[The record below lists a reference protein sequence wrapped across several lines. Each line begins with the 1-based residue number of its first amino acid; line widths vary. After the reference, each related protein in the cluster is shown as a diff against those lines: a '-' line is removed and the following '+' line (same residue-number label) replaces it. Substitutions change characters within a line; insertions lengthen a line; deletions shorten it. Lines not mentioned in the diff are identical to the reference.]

1 MRSDRTSGFQR
12 LVLVASIALS
22 VPAARL
28 AQAQTPHDSDSV
40 KRVAISPVAGIHFGE
55 WQYASVTIGVR
66 AIRRR
71 WWAMESGVEPGV
83 AAIAAIE
90 PGIAGV
96 RAGVDFGWI
105 GLEYEAPKETKWVA
119 EVAGA
124 QLGPSL
130 LQTWARTHVADHP
143 TTYAGIDARI
153 KFFAGIAGGLYWRV
167 AGRDGS
173 RRRMAT
179 LSFGFGY

>member
-1 MRSDRTSGFQR
+1 MRLGRASGMQR
-12 LVLVASIALS
+12 VVIAALIALA
-22 VPAARL
+22 VPAAGR
-28 AQAQTPHDSDSV
+28 AQAPHDSDSV
-40 KRVAISPVAGIHFGE
+40 KHVAVAPVAGIHFGE

-105 GLEYEAPKETKWVA
+105 GVEYEAPKKTKWVA
-119 EVAGA
+119 EVVGA

-153 KFFAGIAGGLYWRV
+153 KFIAGVAGGLYWRV